1 MEAFHDDELGLTL
14 RSEKFRLIAKLVSE
28 WEQDGGAPPESLRA
42 LIMDQRNV
50 PKVLPTIRFGH
61 DYLICNGASL
71 DLHDRPVTMRL
82 FRAFCRSPTLECSRE
97 DLLTQVYRI
106 RYPDYCTDRYVEAV
120 YAKTVKL
127 ISRARILATTILS
140 HAVGFGIEW
149 FVYDQERKIWCLY
162 RMRNEYLNQK
172 LGLSSLKC
180 S

>member
-1 MEAFHDDELGLTL
+1 MDELQQDEHDLAI
-14 RSEKFRLIAKLVSE
+14 RSEKFRLISKLVSE
-28 WEQDGGAPPESLRA
+28 WEQEGGAPPDSLRA
-42 LIMDQRNV
+42 LILDRRAV
-50 PKVLPTIRFGH
+50 PKVLPSIRFRH
-61 DYLICNGASL
+61 DYLICNSASI
-71 DLHDRPVTMRL
+71 DLRDRPVTMRL
-82 FRAFCRSPTLECSRE
+82 FKAFCNSPMLECSRE
-97 DLLTQVYRI
+97 ELLMQVYRV
-106 RYPDYCTDRYVEAV
+106 RYPDYCTDRYLEAV

-127 ISRARILATTILS
+127 ISRARILATTMLS